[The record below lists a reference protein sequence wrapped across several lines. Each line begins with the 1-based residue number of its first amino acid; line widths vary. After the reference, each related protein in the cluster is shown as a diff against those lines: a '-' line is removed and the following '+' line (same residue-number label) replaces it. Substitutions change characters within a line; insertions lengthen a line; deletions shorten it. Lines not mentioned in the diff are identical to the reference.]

1 MCQRERK
8 ETKTFGDN
16 KKQTKNIKKSYIN
29 FNTLYLFR
37 EIENGNVDEFERK

>member
-16 KKQTKNIKKSYIN
+16 KKQTKNTKKLYI
-29 FNTLYLFR
+29 NTLYLFR